1 LTFYSVDVQ
10 KIPIEDLLKLGD
22 NRILL
27 PITVDQQGENII
39 EIIPHKAQAGYLS
52 GYADP
57 EFIESLQHISLP
69 FYETGNFV
77 PFL

>member
-1 LTFYSVDVQ
+1 
-10 KIPIEDLLKLGD
+10 
-22 NRILL
+22 LL
-27 PITVDQQGENII
+27 PTVDQQENII

-69 FYETGNFV
+69 FLQTENFV